1 MKHTILPNGD
11 LKITLDEDD
20 DRDELQAMQER
31 NDEHGFL
38 AELLDYAGWS
48 TNGILE
54 SVMSYQIGAMT
65 DAPLIAEDVE
75 YDDDDEG
82 KVLHTGWIWW
92 FPGYE
97 TVSFAERLIA
107 TGSVIFKRAPSYPE
121 TEACDVTFENLTG
134 LEVKRLREENE
145 RLRSALELVDF
156 RLCCN
161 GGILVNGETHEAV
174 KAALKGA

>member
-11 LKITLDEDD
+11 LKIMLEEHD

-38 AELLDYAGWS
+38 AELLDYADWS
-48 TNGILE
+48 TGGFLE
-54 SVMSYQIGAMT
+54 SVLPHQVGALT

-75 YDDDDEG
+75 YDEEG

-92 FPGYE
+92 FPSYE
-97 TVSFAERLIA
+97 TVSFAACLIA
-107 TGSVIFKRAPSYPE
+107 TDSVIFKRAPSYPD
-121 TEACDVTFENLTG
+121 TEARDATPDSSTDP
-134 LEVKRLREENE
+134 EVKRLREENE
-145 RLRSALELVDF
+145 RLRSALELVDI

-161 GGILVNGETHEAV
+161 GGIPENGETHEAV